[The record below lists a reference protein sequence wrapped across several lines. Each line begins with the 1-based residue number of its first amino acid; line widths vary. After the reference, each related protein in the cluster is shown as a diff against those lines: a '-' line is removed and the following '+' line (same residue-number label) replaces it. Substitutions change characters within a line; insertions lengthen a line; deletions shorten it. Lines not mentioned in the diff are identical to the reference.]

1 MIQIEKYCPIDK
13 DMVKKRWDKIMNIP
27 NNEWE
32 ERNLDREIDLIN
44 NTNIP
49 KTLRLIQL
57 NMLPVLFIQILNESL

>member
-13 DMVKKRWDKIMNIP
+13 DMVKKRWDEIMNIP

-57 NMLPVLFIQILNESL
+57 NMLPVLIIEILNESL

>member
-13 DMVKKRWDKIMNIP
+13 DTVKKRWDEIMNIT

-57 NMLPVLFIQILNESL
+57 NMLPVLIIEILNESL

>member
-13 DMVKKRWDKIMNIP
+13 DMVKKRWDEIMNIT

-57 NMLPVLFIQILNESL
+57 NMLPVLIIEILNESL